1 MSLYQLSIENLFTTS
16 FLWRSRYIWFEIL
29 PLKIVIWRKWWLEIW
44 DLAKWF
50 KPVLE
55 RFVRVCVC
63 QMMIVV
69 MLGVQWK
76 FSWKRFSAACP
87 TASAENSSTKSVVVC
102 HLSHTNSA
110 CSCFVLPH
118 TCVLFIQRVSLVNV
132 GCHVM
137 MCFTHWLNLELAMW
151 QCYSLEDMLVYVD
164 WTHWVGVLLAYGI
177 IDYLF

>member
-1 MSLYQLSIENLFTTS
+1 MECMNHGNTHASDAVKCQNCAIVTDWLTLYMYCNSTKYITCDYGLRHQMSLYQLSIENLFTNS

-29 PLKIVIWRKWWLEIW
+29 PLKIGIWRKWWLEIW

-63 QMMIVV
+63 QMMIV

-87 TASAENSSTKSVVVC
+87 TVSAENSSTKSVVVR

-110 CSCFVLPH
+110 CSCFVLH
-118 TCVLFIQRVSLVNV
+118 TRVFCLPSQS
-132 GCHVM
+132 
-137 MCFTHWLNLELAMW
+137 A
-151 QCYSLEDMLVYVD
+151 
-164 WTHWVGVLLAYGI
+164 
-177 IDYLF
+177 